1 MNEEELAPKEDLPMV
16 FPFKFKKYYV
26 RKCYSLLFREICSS
40 LEEND
45 YITVTGT
52 PGIGKSVFYM
62 YVYRKLRIKYPDKV
76 FVVATFDKRQL
87 QNAFIFMS
95 GQEKGKRL
103 SSLEFETIADDNPGS
118 FHLYDAAPKVKP
130 DATMTKCKMITFT
143 SPNPSWESSI
153 RKVATHQYFYVD
165 LWTFDEL
172 KKAKS
177 MVEELKSIPNEELLN
192 RFRISHFRRGGPVYI
207 MLAQVFRTR
216 EKAIGCCNFKSFF
229 PYRCMECHKLGKY
242 VCRRGLDFTP
252 INLLYPGGE

>member
-1 MNEEELAPKEDLPMV
+1 MV

-26 RKCYSLLFREICSS
+26 RKYYSLLFREICIA

-62 YVYRKLRIKYPDKV
+62 YVYRKLRIKYPDTV

-103 SSLEFETIADDNPGS
+103 SSLEFETIADEYPGS

-153 RKVATHQYFYVD
+153 HKVSTHQYFYVD

-177 MVEELKSIPNEELLN
+177 IVEELKAIPNEELLK
-192 RFRISHFRRGGPVYI
+192 RFRIFGGVARYTLCLSKFAEQGRRQ
-207 MLAQVFRTR
+207 LDA
-216 EKAIGCCNFKSFF
+216 AISKVSSLQMYGM
-229 PYRCMECHKLGKY
+229 P
-242 VCRRGLDFTP
+242 
-252 INLLYPGGE
+252 